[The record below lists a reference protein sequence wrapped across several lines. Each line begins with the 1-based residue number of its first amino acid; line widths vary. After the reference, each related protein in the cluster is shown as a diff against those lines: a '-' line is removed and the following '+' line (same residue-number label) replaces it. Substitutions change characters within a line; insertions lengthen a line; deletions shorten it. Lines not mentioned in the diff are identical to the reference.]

1 MSKET
6 AIDLSKVSVSETA
19 LARVPARLARRHGV
33 LPIALDDD
41 LLTVALADPDDALGT
56 IQLEGQ
62 LGLRIKTVAVARP
75 ETVTRAI
82 ERYYTGLEGG
92 VGTTALSTLEHL
104 VHRAIQ
110 IHCSDIHLDPEA
122 GAGVARMRVDGMMRV
137 VGEYTPAFL
146 TDLVS
151 AIKVAARLDISERR
165 TPQDGQLTME
175 SLGESVAMRVALV
188 PTVHGEKVTLRIL
201 ATAAVSEALDRLDG
215 LGMDEGH
222 DRLFRSALDQA
233 HGVIL
238 LSGPT
243 GSGKTTTL
251 YAALRHLRDPG
262 TRHIVSIE
270 NPVEVPLRGVNQI
283 QIDGDRVTFAKAL
296 RSVLRHDPDVIM
308 IGEIRDS
315 ETADIAVKSALTGHL
330 VLATLHA
337 NTSISVMTRLLGLG
351 VSRDLV
357 TATLRLVLSQRLV
370 RRPCP
375 HCVGDRPVTE
385 ALRAEFGWAADA
397 PLAVPLV
404 HGCSLCGQLGYAG
417 RLGLYE
423 MVPMSRGLRDLIVEG
438 ASEDRLADLVFVE
451 RQLST
456 LRDDGARKIMR
467 GLTTPEEVRRVT
479 FLAEEG

>member
-1 MSKET
+1 MSRRA
-6 AIDLSKVSVSETA
+6 AIDLSKVSVSEAA
-19 LARVPARLARRHGV
+19 LARVPARLARRYGI

-41 LLTVALADPDDALGT
+41 RLTVAQADPDDTLGP

-62 LGLRIKTVAVARP
+62 LGVRIETVRVARP
-75 ETVTRAI
+75 ETVARAI
-82 ERYYTGLEGG
+82 ERYYTGMEGG
-92 VGTTALSTLEHL
+92 TGATALATLEHL

-122 GAGVARMRVDGMMRV
+122 GIGVARMRVDGMMRV
-137 VGEYTPAFL
+137 VSEYTPAFL

-151 AIKVAARLDISERR
+151 AIKVAARLDISEKRA
-165 TPQDGQLTME
+165 PQDGQLTIE

-201 ATAAVSEALDRLDG
+201 ATAAVSEELDRLDG
-215 LGMDEGH
+215 LGMDEAH
-222 DRLFRSALDQA
+222 DRMFRTALDQA
-233 HGVIL
+233 HGVVL

-251 YAALRHLRDPG
+251 YAALRHLREPG
-262 TRHIVSIE
+262 THHIVSIE

-283 QIDGDRVTFAKAL
+283 QIDGERVTFAKAL

-308 IGEIRDS
+308 IGEIRDA

-375 HCVGDRPVTE
+375 HCVGDAPVTE
-385 ALRAEFGWAADA
+385 ALRTEFGWNMDA
-397 PLAVPLV
+397 PTTVPRI

-423 MVPMSRGLRDLIVEG
+423 IVPMNRGLRDRIAEG
-438 ASEDRLADLVFVE
+438 ASEDSMADYVFGERRLP
-451 RQLST
+451 T
-456 LRDDGARKIMR
+456 LRADGAMKIVR

-479 FLAEEG
+479 FLAEEA